1 MANRNTPQQ
10 TAGRNTPNGSNA
22 VRNKIVDNERSYSPP
37 SHPYPEPYC
46 VNANTPGRIVGLDE
60 ELNRAIASAQNI
72 EDLVEGIDYAL
83 FGTPR
88 TELGPCKPNEPACQP
103 CIDTQVAIINNTNN
117 RVRDRLEIIRG
128 RLRGNN

>member
-1 MANRNTPQQ
+1 MSNRNPVAQ
-10 TAGRNTPNGSNA
+10 TAGRNTSHTPA
-22 VRNKIVDNERSYSPP
+22 ILPP

-88 TELGPCKPNEPACQP
+88 TELGPCKSNEPACQP

-117 RVRDRLEIIRG
+117 RIRDRVEIIRN
-128 RLRGNN
+128 RLRRDS